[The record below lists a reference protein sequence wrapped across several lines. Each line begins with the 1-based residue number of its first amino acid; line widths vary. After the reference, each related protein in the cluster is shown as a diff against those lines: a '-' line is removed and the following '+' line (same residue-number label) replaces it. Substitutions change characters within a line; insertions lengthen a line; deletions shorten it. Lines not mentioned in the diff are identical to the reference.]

1 MAKKKAAKN
10 TAPKKQ
16 TSEQRHARDCKV
28 CRHPKREQ
36 IEQEWIGWGDTTR
49 IAKDYSLSRN
59 SLYRHA
65 EMLDLHA
72 KRRRNLRAAL
82 ERMIEKAESV
92 QVTASAIVAAIQVYA
107 QINANGEWIERP
119 ERVDMRSVFD
129 RMTREEL
136 ETYARENKMP
146 PWTEEFLGGTR
157 VEATGG
163 N

>member
-1 MAKKKAAKN
+1 MRKKKSRKDSRPKN
-10 TAPKKQ
+10 L
-16 TSEQRHARDCKV
+16 TSQERHARDCKV

-49 IAKDYSLSRN
+49 IAKDFSLSRN

-65 EMLDLHA
+65 EMLGLHA
-72 KRRRNLRAAL
+72 KRRRNFRAAL

-107 QINANGEWIERP
+107 QINADGEWTERP
-119 ERVDMRSVFD
+119 QRVDMRAVFD

-136 ETYARENKMP
+136 EIYARENKMP
-146 PWTEEFLGGTR
+146 PWAEEFLGGTR
-157 VEATGG
+157 IEAVGE